1 MELLAQTLMSVTW
14 QIRVMNKLRVI
25 IPFPDSGEPT
35 YLNSFIQTLEGIFS
49 NVFIFI
55 SIPLDLYWVTSYNFS
70 SIFA

>member
-35 YLNSFIQTLEGIFS
+35 YLNSFIQTLEG
-49 NVFIFI
+49 NIFI